1 MEEPITNHSTD
12 EYYFDFPLDT
22 YNYNIYPFHYYQES
36 NISST
41 ITIFA
46 DSEGKLDEFILGLNQ
61 LQSYIKIDEI
71 YPLS

>member
-41 ITIFA
+41 IIIFA